1 MRFITT
7 AALLF
12 VGLASMMAQGQL
24 KGVITDAK
32 GKPIVGAKIS
42 ETGSNFVTYT
52 RLDGSYT
59 VSYSKNSSVYVIS
72 SEGFAPREFKVSE
85 RRSDNIT
92 LRSSAGAN
100 VQALEATRD
109 QGGFFKKLFRKSSDN

>member
-1 MRFITT
+1 MRFLTT
-7 AALLF
+7 VALLF
-12 VGLASMMAQGQL
+12 LGLTSIMGQGQL
-24 KGVITDAK
+24 KGIITDAK

-52 RLDGSYT
+52 RLDGTYSLN
-59 VSYSKNSSVYVIS
+59 YSKNSSVYVIS
-72 SEGFAPREFKVSE
+72 SEGFAPKEFRVAE

-100 VQALEATRD
+100 LQAFEATRN